1 MTTVRVPTPLRPY
14 TGGAKEVEAAGD
26 TVGAAL
32 LDLAQRYPD
41 VRRHL
46 FDETGA
52 LRPYVNV
59 FVNDDDIRTLQGDAT
74 LLQSSDRMM
83 ILPSIAGGKA
93 GEGSQAS
100 ADLGPARAGRLG
112 SRLTGLGCPEPRWVE
127 GKPGTAAA
135 G

>member
-14 TGGAKEVEAAGD
+14 TGGAKEVEATGD

-32 LDLAQRYPD
+32 HDLAERYPD

-52 LRPYVNV
+52 LRPYINV

-74 LLQSSDRMM
+74 VLRSSDRMM
-83 ILPSIAGGKA
+83 IIPSIAGGKA
-93 GEGSQAS
+93 GEDSPAS
-100 ADLGPARAGRLG
+100 ADLGPARAGRLE
-112 SRLTGLGCPEPRWVE
+112 T
-127 GKPGTAAA
+127 
-135 G
+135 